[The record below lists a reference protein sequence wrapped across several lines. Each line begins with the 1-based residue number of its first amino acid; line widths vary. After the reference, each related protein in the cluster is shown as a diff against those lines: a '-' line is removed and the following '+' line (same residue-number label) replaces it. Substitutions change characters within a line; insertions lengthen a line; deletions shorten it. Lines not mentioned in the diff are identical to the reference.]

1 MPSSRILIAS
11 NTLSTSAATVTFSG
25 IPATYTDLVLR
36 GSTRTSDTGAYLN
49 YISFGFNGNTSSLY
63 SATRLIGNS
72 STATSDRDTSATSF
86 DMNGLSPTALT
97 TSNTFSSFEI
107 YIPSYTASQNKPLG
121 AFGVAENNSSTAD
134 QSRIQADA
142 GLFRSTTAISSITL
156 TSGVN
161 FVTGSSFYLYG
172 VKSSGTV

>member
-1 MPSSRILIAS
+1 MPATYTLISS
-11 NTLSTSAATVTFSG
+11 NVLSSAAASVTFSS
-25 IPATYTDLVLR
+25 IPSTYTDLVLR
-36 GSTRTSDTGAYLN
+36 GSARTSDTGTYLN
-49 YISFGFNGNTSSLY
+49 YVSFTFNGNTSSLY
-63 SATRLIGNS
+63 GATRLIGNS
-72 STATSDRDTSATSF
+72 STVTTDRDASATSF

-97 TSNTFSSFEI
+97 TSNTFSSFEL
-107 YIPSYTASQNKPLG
+107 YIPSYAASQNKPFG

-161 FVTGSSFYLYG
+161 FVSGSSFYLYG
-172 VKSSGTV
+172 IKNS